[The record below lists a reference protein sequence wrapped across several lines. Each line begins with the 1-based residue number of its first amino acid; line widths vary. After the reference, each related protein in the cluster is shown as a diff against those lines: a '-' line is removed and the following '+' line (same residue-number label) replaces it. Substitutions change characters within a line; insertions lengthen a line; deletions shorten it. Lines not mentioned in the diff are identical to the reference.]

1 MATQKTINISGDWQ
15 SLNVLSGATVGAK
28 IDVQVIAGRD
38 VRVAASDTIPES
50 ENHGF
55 KFYAGKF
62 FRSEAGAKECW
73 VRASVDGA
81 LGTLEVSY

>member
-1 MATQKTINISGDWQ
+1 MATQKTISISGDWQ

-38 VRVAASDTIPES
+38 VRVVASDAIPTPD
-50 ENHGF
+50 NHGF
-55 KFYAGKF
+55 KFYAGKL

-73 VRASVDGA
+73 VRASADGV
-81 LGTLEVSY
+81 LGVLEVSY

>member
-1 MATQKTINISGDWQ
+1 MATQKTISISSDWQ

-38 VRVAASDTIPES
+38 VRVATSDTIPTS
-50 ENHGF
+50 DDHGF

-62 FRSEAGAKECW
+62 FRSETGAKECW
-73 VRASVDGA
+73 VRASVDGV
-81 LGTLEVSY
+81 LGILEVSY